1 MKKKKISSNLCASIF
16 AILSFIMMVVILI
29 YFIIGKVNKII
40 TIILFSI
47 GGLSVV
53 LFLVFTVVFFLEPP
67 SLKNKK

>member
-1 MKKKKISSNLCASIF
+1 MKKKKITSNLLASIF
-16 AILSFIMMVVILI
+16 AILSFVMMVVILI
-29 YFIIGKVNKII
+29 YFIVGKVNKTI

-47 GGLSVV
+47 GGVSVL